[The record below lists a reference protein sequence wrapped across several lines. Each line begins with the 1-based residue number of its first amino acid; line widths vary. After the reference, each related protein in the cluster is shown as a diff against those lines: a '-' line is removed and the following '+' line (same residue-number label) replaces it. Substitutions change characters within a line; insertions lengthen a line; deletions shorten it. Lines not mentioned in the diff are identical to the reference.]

1 MGNLVS
7 TGFHCYQL
15 WCDCAFDHSGIRQSN
30 CEQFLT
36 AQSVFP
42 KLFSLLAYGTTLLY
56 NFTMTTKALLV
67 IDVQKDVVANALRNS
82 EVVANINSLV
92 SSARTSGVPVIWVQH
107 SDDYLEKGS
116 DGWEIV
122 DELAPLPNEVR
133 IYKTEASS
141 FAETDLQAQLDSL
154 GTKSLI
160 ITGAQTN
167 YCVNATSN
175 AGVEL
180 GYQVTLVSDAHT
192 TEDSETEKASAL
204 IDDKNVSFAQIG
216 QVLKT
221 SEISF

>member
-1 MGNLVS
+1 M
-7 TGFHCYQL
+7 
-15 WCDCAFDHSGIRQSN
+15 
-30 CEQFLT
+30 T
-36 AQSVFP
+36 A
-42 KLFSLLAYGTTLLY
+42 
-56 NFTMTTKALLV
+56 KALLV
-67 IDVQKDVVANALRNS
+67 IDVQKDVVANALRAS
-82 EVVANINSLV
+82 EVVENVNSLV

-116 DGWEIV
+116 AGWEIV
-122 DELAPLPNEVR
+122 DELEPLPDEVR

-154 GTKSLI
+154 GTKALI

-192 TEDSETEKASAL
+192 TEDSDTEKASDL
-204 IDDKNVSFAQIG
+204 IEEKNASFAQIG

>member
-1 MGNLVS
+1 MS
-7 TGFHCYQL
+7 
-15 WCDCAFDHSGIRQSN
+15 
-30 CEQFLT
+30 
-36 AQSVFP
+36 
-42 KLFSLLAYGTTLLY
+42 
-56 NFTMTTKALLV
+56 TKALLV
-67 IDVQKDVVANALRNS
+67 IDVQNDVVVNALRTS
-82 EVVANINSLV
+82 EVIANINSLV

-116 DGWEIV
+116 TGWEIV
-122 DELAPLPNEVR
+122 DELKPLANEVR
-133 IYKTEASS
+133 IYKTHSSS
-141 FAETDLQAQLDSL
+141 FVETDLQAQLYSL
-154 GTKSLI
+154 GTKTLI

-192 TEDSETEKASAL
+192 TEDSDTEKASDL
-204 IDDKNVSFAQIG
+204 IEGKNKSFAQIG